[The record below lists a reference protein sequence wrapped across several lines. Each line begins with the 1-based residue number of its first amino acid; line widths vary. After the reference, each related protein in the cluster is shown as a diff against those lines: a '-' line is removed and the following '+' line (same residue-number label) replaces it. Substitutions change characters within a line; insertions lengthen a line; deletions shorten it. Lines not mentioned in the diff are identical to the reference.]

1 MIHDGRHSKPLLLF
15 FKAHL
20 FDSKLDTTW
29 IHFQLQFVQLS
40 ALSQWKEDVCG
51 GTGNLQ
57 LGASFTPFLADNW
70 CQTASEINQTDFQ
83 WNVQLPNSIAIA
95 IGHQSHPAR
104 LKKYGVDFLQHF
116 LFLYW

>member
-20 FDSKLDTTW
+20 F
-29 IHFQLQFVQLS
+29 Q
-40 ALSQWKEDVCG
+40 EDVCG

-57 LGASFTPFLADNW
+57 LGASITPFLADNW
-70 CQTASEINQTDFQ
+70 CQTVSEINQTDFE

-95 IGHQSHPAR
+95 IGDQSHPAVR

-116 LFLYW
+116 LFL